1 MTKTVVCSKSVR
13 CFQAGATQR
22 PTQKCVYIARK
33 MDCYFN
39 VNFAEQE
46 PPSCRGMSWMT
57 KDGVRHANY
66 FGSLTQAS
74 TCRVGSF
81 NGEEIFVPFKSLLPM
96 VDPNE
101 IVIGGWDISNVN
113 LADAMSR
120 AKVLDFELQR
130 QLVPHM
136 KDMVPLPGIYDPDFI
151 AANQGARANNI
162 VKGSKKEQYE
172 QIIQDI
178 R

>member
-1 MTKTVVCSKSVR
+1 MTLTSNPMS
-13 CFQAGATQR
+13 FDL
-22 PTQKCVYIARK
+22 AR
-33 MDCYFN
+33 FLH
-39 VNFAEQE
+39 
-46 PPSCRGMSWMT
+46 RGMSWMT

-101 IVIGGWDISNVN
+101 IVIGGWDISSMN
-113 LADAMSR
+113 LADAMAR

-130 QLVPHM
+130 QLVSHM

-162 VKGSKKEQYE
+162 VKGSKKEQYD
-172 QIIQDI
+172 QIIRDI